1 MDDLFDRNDDADLY
15 RYLEPKTRM
24 VGRKNI
30 AYRRKPVKPQP
41 SQCHFCA
48 KKLADFARVNNGK
61 KFARKIVFCNTRCF
75 NSYLA
80 ANRPLIKIP
89 AGSCL
94 DIAQRAAER
103 LEEIKAEVLF
113 SPPECDKSLVEEE
126 IIYELTFIVEG
137 KEQVTKGERYG
148 YMRQLCAPQRPARL

>member
-1 MDDLFDRNDDADLY
+1 M
-15 RYLEPKTRM
+15 
-24 VGRKNI
+24 
-30 AYRRKPVKPQP
+30 RKPPAPQP

-48 KKLADFARVNNGK
+48 KRLPDIPRVINGK
-61 KFARKIVFCNTRCF
+61 KFARKIVFCDMRCF

-80 ANRPLIKIP
+80 LNRPLVKIP
-89 AGSCL
+89 NGSSL

-126 IIYELTFIVEG
+126 LIYELTFIIEG
-137 KEQVTKGERYG
+137 KEHVTKGERYG
-148 YMRQLCAPQRPARL
+148 YMRQLCAPQSSTRL